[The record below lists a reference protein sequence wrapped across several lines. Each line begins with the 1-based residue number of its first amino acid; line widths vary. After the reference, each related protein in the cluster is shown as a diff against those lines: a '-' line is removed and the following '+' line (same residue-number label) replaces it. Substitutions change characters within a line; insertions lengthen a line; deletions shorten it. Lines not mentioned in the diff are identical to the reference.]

1 MTMEIDGNNYLVQQ
15 NSFLISA
22 PSTIVHFRKFSKDFK
37 MKLLFF
43 EKNFLLKNI
52 SNPFIIEKS
61 GLFQQ
66 GSYSLLNAP
75 AKDIEHILTLL
86 DYLKHKTKTHGNF
99 IDEIIRSIIFNIL
112 LEVAEITH
120 RYANEPESKD
130 QVISTI
136 YLKFRKLVQEQIL
149 EHKTVQ
155 LYADQLHIS
164 NKYLIEIVKK
174 TLVKFGSP
182 VYVRHEIVHNTQ
194 VVENLKKLG
203 AIFVEELDEI
213 KDRSRPVIFSAH
225 GVPKSVPEDASNKKM
240 FYIDATCPLVTKVHR
255 EAERHNKNGYKIILI
270 GHKGHP
276 EVIGT
281 MGQIPKENI
290 VLVETIEDAKSVKI
304 TEPVA
309 YVTQTTLSVDDT
321 KEIIKILE
329 KKFPKIKAPV
339 KEDIC
344 YATTN
349 RQNAVKQIASSCD
362 MFFVIGSDNSSNS
375 KRLVEVAKKAGCGKS
390 YLINFKN
397 ELPIKEIVECNKIG
411 LTSGASAPEK
421 LVQSFISEI
430 KKHTEISIE
439 ENISSKESVTFKLP
453 SSLTS

>member
-1 MTMEIDGNNYLVQQ
+1 MKNKEI
-15 NSFLISA
+15 
-22 PSTIVHFRKFSKDFK
+22 R
-37 MKLLFF
+37 
-43 EKNFLLKNI
+43 
-52 SNPFIIEKS
+52 
-61 GLFQQ
+61 
-66 GSYSLLNAP
+66 
-75 AKDIEHILTLL
+75 
-86 DYLKHKTKTHGNF
+86 
-99 IDEIIRSIIFNIL
+99 IL
-112 LEVAEITH
+112 LAAPRGFCAGVDRA
-120 RYANEPESKD
+120 
-130 QVISTI
+130 
-136 YLKFRKLVQEQIL
+136 
-149 EHKTVQ
+149 
-155 LYADQLHIS
+155 
-164 NKYLIEIVKK
+164 IEIVKK
-174 TLVKFGSP
+174 SINKFGAP